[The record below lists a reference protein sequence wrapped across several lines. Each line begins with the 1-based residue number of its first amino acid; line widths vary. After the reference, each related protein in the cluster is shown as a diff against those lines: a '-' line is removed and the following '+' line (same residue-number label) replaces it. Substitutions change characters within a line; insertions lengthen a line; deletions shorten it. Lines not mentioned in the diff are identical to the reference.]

1 MHVLFTGHG
10 QQWEIAFGEVRLFLS
25 DTSIRR
31 PVLTSMVALAVVLF
45 GALSFT
51 RLSVR
56 ELPDVDTPNVSVS
69 VFLRGANPRVMET
82 TVTDV
87 LEEELSTISGV
98 RTLRSTSSEQ
108 STNISL
114 EFELGRDLELA
125 AQDVRD
131 VVSRVRGRLPEDVLD
146 PVVAKQESDAQ
157 PFMWLA
163 LSAENFD
170 LLQLS
175 DVADREVKR
184 RLQSLDGVG
193 RAMIAGERRYSMRV
207 WIKAQELA
215 ARGLTVQDVRS
226 AIRTRSVEL
235 PAGRIESAR
244 REFTV
249 RSLGELKTPEEF
261 GNLVVSSLNGQVV
274 RLKDVARVELGP
286 EDYRSAL
293 RYNGSPAIAIGV
305 IRQSKANLI
314 EVSDA
319 VRDELPAIQ
328 ASLPP
333 GVSIDI
339 GFDQA
344 LFVRRSIREAED
356 TLVLAAILV
365 ILIIFVFLRNMRA
378 TIIPGLAIPTSILAA
393 FGVLYALGF
402 TINNFTLLALILG
415 IGIVVDDAIIVME
428 NAYRHQEE
436 LGESPEVAA
445 QRGTSEIAFA
455 VIATTVALVAV
466 FTPLAF
472 LQGTAGRLF
481 NEFGIALTGAV
492 IVSSFIALTL
502 TPMLC
507 AKVLRVPTSHG
518 KLFLAFENA
527 FTAIAELYQ
536 RSLEFAVRHRAF
548 VILGAALVVGL
559 AIVLFNRLEREFLPP
574 EDRGAILT
582 FVVAAEGSSLEYTD
596 GYQRQ
601 VEAVLESVPE
611 VQGYFSIVGG
621 FMGGVNR
628 GIIFAR
634 LTDWEDRDRS
644 VQEITNEIRPVLFGI
659 PGVMAFASAPP
670 AIGFGSPV
678 QFVVRNPDFDSLAAG
693 MDRMT
698 ARARQVPG
706 LINVDTDL
714 RVNKPEITVEYD
726 RDRAEDLGIT
736 IADIS
741 GTLQV
746 MLGGQRA
753 SRFTRDNKLYDV
765 IIQLESEA
773 RSTPEAMSMIYIRG
787 REGVLV
793 TLDAVAR
800 IEETVGPRQLN
811 HFERVRSFTL
821 SASLADGFPLG
832 SAIDSLYAISAE
844 ILPPGSSIAL
854 AGESREM
861 EEGGN
866 ALYFAFALALVV
878 VFMVL
883 AAQFESLIH
892 PFTVL
897 LAVPLAVT
905 GALATL
911 LVAGSTLNLFSQI
924 GMILLIGIVTKN
936 SILLVEYANR
946 LKDRGMSAVEAM
958 LESGRIRLRPIL
970 MTSVATIIALTP
982 IALGLGAGSAS
993 RRPLGYAIVG
1003 GLLFSTV
1010 LTLYLV
1016 PVVYVL
1022 LDQARGSIARLAE
1035 RLEPAE
1041 AES

>member
-1 MHVLFTGHG
+1 
-10 QQWEIAFGEVRLFLS
+10 
-25 DTSIRR
+25 
-31 PVLTSMVALAVVLF
+31 
-45 GALSFT
+45 
-51 RLSVR
+51 
-56 ELPDVDTPNVSVS
+56 
-69 VFLRGANPRVMET
+69 
-82 TVTDV
+82 
-87 LEEELSTISGV
+87 
-98 RTLRSTSSEQ
+98 
-108 STNISL
+108 
-114 EFELGRDLELA
+114 
-125 AQDVRD
+125 
-131 VVSRVRGRLPEDVLD
+131 
-146 PVVAKQESDAQ
+146 
-157 PFMWLA
+157 
-163 LSAENFD
+163 
-170 LLQLS
+170 
-175 DVADREVKR
+175 
-184 RLQSLDGVG
+184 
-193 RAMIAGERRYSMRV
+193 
-207 WIKAQELA
+207 
-215 ARGLTVQDVRS
+215 
-226 AIRTRSVEL
+226 
-235 PAGRIESAR
+235 
-244 REFTV
+244 
-249 RSLGELKTPEEF
+249 
-261 GNLVVSSLNGQVV
+261 
-274 RLKDVARVELGP
+274 
-286 EDYRSAL
+286 
-293 RYNGSPAIAIGV
+293 
-305 IRQSKANLI
+305 
-314 EVSDA
+314 
-319 VRDELPAIQ
+319 
-328 ASLPP
+328 
-333 GVSIDI
+333 
-339 GFDQA
+339 
-344 LFVRRSIREAED
+344 
-356 TLVLAAILV
+356 
-365 ILIIFVFLRNMRA
+365 
-378 TIIPGLAIPTSILAA
+378 
-393 FGVLYALGF
+393 
-402 TINNFTLLALILG
+402 
-415 IGIVVDDAIIVME
+415 
-428 NAYRHQEE
+428 
-436 LGESPEVAA
+436 
-445 QRGTSEIAFA
+445 
-455 VIATTVALVAV
+455 
-466 FTPLAF
+466 
-472 LQGTAGRLF
+472 
-481 NEFGIALTGAV
+481 
-492 IVSSFIALTL
+492 
-502 TPMLC
+502 
-507 AKVLRVPTSHG
+507 
-518 KLFLAFENA
+518 
-527 FTAIAELYQ
+527 
-536 RSLEFAVRHRAF
+536 
-548 VILGAALVVGL
+548 
-559 AIVLFNRLEREFLPP
+559 
-574 EDRGAILT
+574 
-582 FVVAAEGSSLEYTD
+582 
-596 GYQRQ
+596 
-601 VEAVLESVPE
+601 VPE

-644 VQEITNEIRPVLFGI
+644 VQEITNEIRPALFGI

-741 GTLQV
+741 ETLQV

-765 IIQLESEA
+765 IIQLEPEA
-773 RSTPEAMSMIYIRG
+773 RSTPEAMSAIYIRG

-844 ILPPGSSIAL
+844 VLPPGSSIAL

-866 ALYFAFALALVV
+866 ALYFAFALALLV

-1022 LDQARGSIARLAE
+1022 LDQARGRAVRRAE

>member
-1 MHVLFTGHG
+1 M
-10 QQWEIAFGEVRLFLS
+10 FLS

-31 PVLTSMVALAVVLF
+31 PVLTSMVALALVLF
-45 GALSFT
+45 GAISFT

-69 VFLRGANPRVMET
+69 VFLRGANPRVMES

-87 LEEELSTISGV
+87 LEEELSTIPGV

-114 EFELGRDLELA
+114 EFELDRDLELA

-157 PFMWLA
+157 PFLWLA
-163 LSAENFD
+163 LSAENYD

-193 RAMIAGERRYSMRV
+193 RALIAGERRYSMRI
-207 WIKAQELA
+207 WLKSRELA
-215 ARGLTVQDVRS
+215 ARGLTVQNVRE
-226 AIRTRSVEL
+226 AIRTRSVEI
-235 PAGRIESAR
+235 PAGRIESER

-261 GNLVVSSLNGQVV
+261 GNLVVSSQDGQVV
-274 RLKDVARVELGP
+274 RLEDVARVELGP
-286 EDYRSAL
+286 EDYRSSL
-293 RYNGSPAIAIGV
+293 RYNGRPAIAIGV

-319 VRDELPAIQ
+319 VQAELPAIQ
-328 ASLPP
+328 AALPP
-333 GVSIDI
+333 GVTIDI

-344 LFVRRSIREAED
+344 LFVRRSIKEAEE
-356 TLVLAAILV
+356 TLVLAGILV
-365 ILIIFVFLRNMRA
+365 IVIIFVFLRNFRA

-393 FGVLYALGF
+393 FAVLYALGF

-436 LGESPEVAA
+436 LGESPTVAA
-445 QRGTSEIAFA
+445 QQGTSEIAFA

-492 IVSSFIALTL
+492 IVSSFVALTL

-507 AKVLRVPTSHG
+507 AKILRVPETHG
-518 KLFLAFENA
+518 KLFLMFENT
-527 FTAIAELYQ
+527 FLSIAEKYQ
-536 RSLEFAVRHRAF
+536 KSLQFAVRHRAF
-548 VILGAALVVGL
+548 VVLGAVLVVGL
-559 AIVLFNRLEREFLPP
+559 AFLVFNRLEREFLPP

-582 FVVAAEGSSLEYTD
+582 FVIAPEGASLEYTD
-596 GYQRQ
+596 EYQMQ
-601 VEAVLESVPE
+601 VEQVLGSVPE
-611 VQGYFSIVGG
+611 IQSYFSIVGG
-621 FMGGVNR
+621 FLGSVNR

-634 LTDWEDRDRS
+634 LVDWEERERT
-644 VQEITNEIRPVLFGI
+644 VQEVTNEIRPRLFAI
-659 PGVMAFASAPP
+659 PGILAFASAPA

-678 QFVVRNPDFDSLAAG
+678 QYVVRNPNFDSLATG

-714 RVNKPEITVEYD
+714 RVNKPELTVEYE
-726 RDRAEDLGIT
+726 RDRAEDLGIA

-746 MLGGQRA
+746 MLGGQRV
-753 SRFTRDNKLYDV
+753 STFTRDNKLYDV
-765 IIQLESEA
+765 IIQLEPES
-773 RSTPEAMSMIYIRG
+773 RSTPEAMSDLYVRG
-787 REGVLV
+787 RDGVLV
-793 TLDAVAR
+793 SVDAVAR
-800 IEETVGPRQLN
+800 VEEGVGPRQLN

-832 SAIDSLYAISAE
+832 SAIDSLHAISE
-844 ILPPGSSIAL
+844 EVLPPGSSIAL
-854 AGESREM
+854 AGESREL
-861 EEGGN
+861 EESGN
-866 ALYFAFALALVV
+866 ALYFAFILALIV

-936 SILLVEYANR
+936 SILLVEYANQ
-946 LKDRGMSAVEAM
+946 LKRKGMTGTEAM
-958 LESGRIRLRPIL
+958 LESGRIRLRPIM

-1016 PVVYVL
+1016 PVVYIL
-1022 LDQARGSIARLAE
+1022 LDEARARVGRRAE
-1035 RLEPAE
+1035 KLEPVE
-1041 AES
+1041 ADA